1 MRYLIVNEKEI
12 NPEQF
17 VNMTASGDTRL
28 HYSEMFSLMH
38 FSCVEVS
45 ETVFQ
50 TISKEWEHKYLEV
63 TKAQA
68 YNGSNFFSEIRPFG
82 KVAASVDSAGYAW
95 TPANPVLKVP
105 IELTPEIKKEV
116 VDFMIYFAKEIIEDE
131 YNTRLKNLKNTTDL
145 EVASW
150 EIQKHEAREWL
161 ENKGL
166 GGSKTPFLDYLSA
179 ERHIDKD
186 TLSNKILANAEAWED
201 KLSTMLVEYQI
212 LIKKFESCTEIWDL
226 NILYEDHIGIML
238 PQKQAIEMG
247 RTKSDTDWDRKPE
260 YEVEPYVFKF

>member
-17 VNMTASGDTRL
+17 VNMTATGDTRL

-68 YNGSNFFSEIRPFG
+68 YNGSNFFSEIRPYG

-105 IELTPEIKKEV
+105 IELTDAIKKEV
-116 VDFMIYFAKEIIEDE
+116 VDFMVYFAKEIIEDE

-150 EIQKHEAREWL
+150 EIQNHEA
-161 ENKGL
+161 
-166 GGSKTPFLDYLSA
+166 
-179 ERHIDKD
+179 
-186 TLSNKILANAEAWED
+186 
-201 KLSTMLVEYQI
+201 
-212 LIKKFESCTEIWDL
+212 
-226 NILYEDHIGIML
+226 
-238 PQKQAIEMG
+238 
-247 RTKSDTDWDRKPE
+247 
-260 YEVEPYVFKF
+260 

>member
-68 YNGSNFFSEIRPFG
+68 YNGSN
-82 KVAASVDSAGYAW
+82 
-95 TPANPVLKVP
+95 
-105 IELTPEIKKEV
+105 
-116 VDFMIYFAKEIIEDE
+116 
-131 YNTRLKNLKNTTDL
+131 
-145 EVASW
+145 
-150 EIQKHEAREWL
+150 
-161 ENKGL
+161 
-166 GGSKTPFLDYLSA
+166 LSLI
-179 ERHIDKD
+179 HI
-186 TLSNKILANAEAWED
+186 
-201 KLSTMLVEYQI
+201 
-212 LIKKFESCTEIWDL
+212 
-226 NILYEDHIGIML
+226 
-238 PQKQAIEMG
+238 
-247 RTKSDTDWDRKPE
+247 
-260 YEVEPYVFKF
+260 